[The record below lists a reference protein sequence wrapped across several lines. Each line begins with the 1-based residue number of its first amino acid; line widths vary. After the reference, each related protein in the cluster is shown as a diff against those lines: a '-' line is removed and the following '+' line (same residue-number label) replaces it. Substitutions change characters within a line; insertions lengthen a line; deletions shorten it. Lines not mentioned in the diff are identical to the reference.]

1 MKGVVSVISRPEGVI
16 VASIAC
22 PRTSVKNAPI
32 AVSVTVDLTDEEPR
46 RPKWICVE
54 VAVGITVAPPM
65 EDPPKYAS
73 ALELIFLNVAWTL

>member
-1 MKGVVSVISRPEGVI
+1 
-16 VASIAC
+16 
-22 PRTSVKNAPI
+22 
-32 AVSVTVDLTDEEPR
+32 VDLTDEEPR
-46 RPKWICVE
+46 RPKWTCVE